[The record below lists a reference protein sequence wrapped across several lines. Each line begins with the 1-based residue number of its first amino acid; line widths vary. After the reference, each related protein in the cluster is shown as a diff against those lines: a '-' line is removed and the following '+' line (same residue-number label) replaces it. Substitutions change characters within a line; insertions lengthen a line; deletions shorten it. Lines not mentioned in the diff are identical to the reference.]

1 MKKRIGAIVALLI
14 WGGTSCTTSSST
26 TSSSTPSTTPSTLS
40 GSSSATAHSVTF
52 APYVAVSSSGNYDM
66 AATAEATGADR
77 FTLGFVVSDGGCAA
91 KWDGTDTLANPNL
104 DKRVSALRSAGGD
117 IGVSFGG
124 QDGSELALACDSTGE
139 LAAAY
144 ATVIDRYDLTEVDFD
159 IEGGALTDT
168 AANTRR
174 AKAIAQFQK
183 EATAEGRTP
192 DISFTLPAMPDG
204 LTADA
209 VAFLKNAE
217 ANGVDISTVN
227 IMAMDY
233 GSAYTGD
240 MGGYAI
246 QAATAAQAQLKS
258 ILGLSETAAWQ
269 TLAVTPMIGVND
281 ITTEVFRVSDAE
293 QLAAFAARK
302 GLGRLSM
309 WSAGRDTS
317 SLGFTRAMAGDS

>member
-1 MKKRIGAIVALLI
+1 
-14 WGGTSCTTSSST
+14 
-26 TSSSTPSTTPSTLS
+26 
-40 GSSSATAHSVTF
+40 
-52 APYVAVSSSGNYDM
+52 M
-66 AATAEATGADR
+66 AATAEATGTDR

-91 KWDGTDTLANPNL
+91 KWDGTDGLANPSL
-104 DKRVSALRSAGGD
+104 DKRISALRSAGGD

-144 ATVIDRYDLTEVDFD
+144 ATVIDRYDLTEADFD

-174 AKAIAQFQK
+174 AKAITQLQK

-217 ANGVDISTVN
+217 ANGVDISAVN

-233 GSAYTGD
+233 GSEYTGD

-246 QAATAAQAQLKS
+246 RAATAAQAQLKS
-258 ILGLSETAAWQ
+258 ILGLSDTAAWQ

-309 WSAGRDTS
+309 WSADRDTS

>member
-14 WGGTSCTTSSST
+14 SGGTSCTTS
-26 TSSSTPSTTPSTLS
+26 TLS
-40 GSSSATAHSVTF
+40 GSSTATAGSAGF
-52 APYVAVSSSGNYDM
+52 APYVTVSSSGNYDM
-66 AATAEATGADR
+66 AATAEATGTDR

-91 KWDGTDTLANPNL
+91 KWDGTDGLANPSL

-144 ATVIDRYDLTEVDFD
+144 ATVIDRYNLTEADFD
-159 IEGGALTDT
+159 IEGDALTDT

-174 AKAIAQFQK
+174 AKAIAQLQK

-217 ANGVDISTVN
+217 ANGVDISAVN

-233 GSAYTGD
+233 GSEYTGD
-240 MGGYAI
+240 MGGYAT
-246 QAATAAQAQLKS
+246 QAATAAQAQLMS
-258 ILGLSETAAWQ
+258 ILGLSDTAAWQ

-281 ITTEVFRVSDAE
+281 IPAEVFRVSDAG
-293 QLAAFAARK
+293 QLAAFAARR

-309 WSAGRDTS
+309 WSADRDTS
-317 SLGFTRAMAGDS
+317 SLGFTKAMSGGS